1 MKLLLDTHHS
11 RLAAER
17 LRADGHDV
25 TAAADDPVLAS
36 LPDEELLRAASRSG
50 RAVVTENARDFD
62 RIVRSWA
69 VTGEHHAGVVFT
81 SPRRYHRGSSSYP
94 ANLLTAL
101 GMLMADPPSGDVD
114 WVYWLP

>member
-11 RLAAER
+11 HLAAER
-17 LRADGHDV
+17 LRVEGRDV
-25 TAAADDPVLAS
+25 TAAADDAVLAS

-62 RIVRSWA
+62 RIVRGWVA
-69 VTGEHHAGVVFT
+69 TGEHHAGVVFT
-81 SPRRYHRGSSSYP
+81 SPRRYHRGSNSYP
-94 ANLLTAL
+94 ANLISAL
-101 GMLMADPPSGDVD
+101 ATLRDEPPSGDLD

>member
-62 RIVRSWA
+62 RIVRTWVIA
-69 VTGEHHAGVVFT
+69 GEHHAGVVFT
-81 SPRRYHRGSSSYP
+81 SPRRYHRGSNSYP
-94 ANLLTAL
+94 ASLVAAL
-101 GMLMADPPSGDVD
+101 GMLMADPPSRDVD